1 MEQGIEREKLGSRLG
16 FLLLSAGCAIGLGNV
31 WRFPFITG
39 AYGGAAFV
47 LIYLVFLVILG
58 LPIMVMEFS
67 VGRAAKQG
75 IGLAFRKLE
84 PKGTFWHLYG
94 YGGIIGCYVLMMFY
108 TTVTGW
114 MLSYCWYMG
123 SGQLS
128 SLTPEQI
135 GAFFGG
141 TLGDPFDQV
150 GWMTVTVVAGFLVC
164 SMGLQR
170 GVERI
175 TKIMMGCLLVVMLFL
190 VIRSVTLPGAEKG
203 ILFYLKPDF
212 GKMFQHGIWEPIYAA
227 MGQAFFTLSLGIGAM
242 AIFGSYIGK
251 GRALLGEAVNVAI
264 LDTFVAFTA
273 GLIIFPACF
282 AFGVAPDSGPN
293 LIFVTLP
300 NIFNSMPGG
309 QIWGTLF
316 FIFLSF
322 AALTTII
329 AVFEN
334 IISFA
339 MDLTGCSRGKAVAV
353 NLVVIILLSLPCVFG
368 FNLLSGF
375 QPLGAG
381 STILD
386 LEDFIVSNNL
396 LPLGSLVYLLFC
408 TSRYGWGW
416 KNFRKEANAGTGI
429 KFPKWSRIYVSYIL
443 PLIVLF
449 IFVQGYWSK
458 FFG

>member
-1 MEQGIEREKLGSRLG
+1 M
-16 FLLLSAGCAIGLGNV
+16 
-31 WRFPFITG
+31 
-39 AYGGAAFV
+39 
-47 LIYLVFLVILG
+47 
-58 LPIMVMEFS
+58 
-67 VGRAAKQG
+67 
-75 IGLAFRKLE
+75 
-84 PKGTFWHLYG
+84 
-94 YGGIIGCYVLMMFY
+94 
-108 TTVTGW
+108 
-114 MLSYCWYMG
+114 
-123 SGQLS
+123 
-128 SLTPEQI
+128 
-135 GAFFGG
+135 
-141 TLGDPFDQV
+141 
-150 GWMTVTVVAGFLVC
+150 
-164 SMGLQR
+164 
-170 GVERI
+170 
-175 TKIMMGCLLVVMLFL
+175 
-190 VIRSVTLPGAEKG
+190 
-203 ILFYLKPDF
+203 
-212 GKMFQHGIWEPIYAA
+212 
-227 MGQAFFTLSLGIGAM
+227 
-242 AIFGSYIGK
+242 
-251 GRALLGEAVNVAI
+251 
-264 LDTFVAFTA
+264 
-273 GLIIFPACF
+273 IIFPACF
-282 AFGVAPDSGPN
+282 AFGVNPDSGPN
-293 LIFVTLP
+293 LIFITLP
-300 NIFNSMPGG
+300 NIFNSMAGG
-309 QIWGTLF
+309 RIWGSIF
-316 FIFLSF
+316 FLCMLF
-322 AALTTII
+322 AAASTII